1 MGRLSEQELLLGLLA
16 IAFILV
22 VGRGSAE
29 IARRF
34 GQAEVLGEL
43 LGGFV
48 IGPSVLGALLPSLYR
63 TLFLSEGVSK
73 ALSLFSWVGAI
84 LVLLIAGL
92 EVDLKLVR
100 QLAKPGGYTAA
111 FAIVASIATGTIFA
125 RSMLA
130 ATPLSGFFLGIVLS
144 VTGVSVIAKIL
155 IERDSLR
162 RAYGQVIL
170 AAGVA
175 SEVLVWPLISVV
187 ASSRSGNSFVAGTQ
201 SIGFV
206 VLFFLFMRFVGRRF
220 TFWAMRRTADLTQ
233 VVAGQLS
240 LVLILVFASAGI
252 TLSLGLHPLLGAFT
266 FGLLLSQAPRTTMPL
281 KESIQAL
288 AVGLFAPIFFV
299 LAGMRV
305 DIFKLRSPS
314 SIGILLALFAVSTL
328 IKSGSGA
335 IGARLGR
342 LGWWESLL
350 VGFGVNLK
358 GGTDVIVAILGV
370 ELGLLSTETYTM
382 YAVVAILTVL
392 VSPTLVAVLEKKV
405 RPSQDEMQRLNREE
419 ARRRAYLPDIER
431 VLVPMSPDLFPAIA
445 AAVVETI
452 AQAKQI
458 EGEIFDITQL
468 TATEKGDTEPAQPA
482 ATLRAEESL
491 DQASELEY
499 IEVTKE
505 LITKSDS
512 LSAILESGKKHNLIA
527 IAARPPTHSAVLSFG
542 ELQDQI
548 ISQAESDVLIV
559 VRDPQASLIQRILVP
574 VNGHEHSMSAADLA
588 AYLAVAHK
596 AELVL
601 FTVVHSKLD
610 SVFWR
615 ERKHRDLLASGY
627 RLLREVAFRI
637 ERLGVKAIE
646 RVQLGEDAAEE
657 ILKEINRSPYQLMVL
672 GTVDRSTQEGL
683 QLGRSIQSLLTRSE
697 IPAVVLVTHP
707 ISRQA

>member
-1 MGRLSEQELLLGLLA
+1 MSEQELLLGLLA
-16 IAFILV
+16 IAVILV

-43 LGGFV
+43 LGGFL
-48 IGPSVLGALLPSLYR
+48 IGPSVLGALLPSVYR
-63 TLFLSEGVSK
+63 TVFLSEGVAK
-73 ALSLFSWVGAI
+73 ALSLFSWMGAI

-92 EVDLKLVR
+92 EVDPKLVR
-100 QLAKPGGYTAA
+100 QLAKPGGYTAV
-111 FAIVASIATGTIFA
+111 FAIGASVAAGTVFG
-125 RSMLA
+125 RSMLG
-130 ATPLSGFFLGIVLS
+130 ATSLSAFFLGIVLS

-162 RAYGQVIL
+162 RAYAQVIL

-187 ASSRSGNSFVAGTQ
+187 ASSKSGNPFVAGIQ

-281 KESIQAL
+281 KENIQAL

-305 DIFKLRSPS
+305 DISKLRSPS

-328 IKSGSGA
+328 SKSGFSA

-350 VGFGVNLK
+350 VGVGVNLK

-392 VSPTLVAVLEKKV
+392 ISPTLVAVLEKKV
-405 RPSQDEMQRLNREE
+405 MPSQHEMQRLNREE

-431 VLVPMSPDLFPAIA
+431 VLVPMSPELFPAIA

-468 TATEKGDTEPAQPA
+468 TATEAGITESVQPA
-482 ATLRAEESL
+482 ATVQAEESL
-491 DQASELEY
+491 DQAGELEH
-499 IEVTKE
+499 IELTKE
-505 LITKSDS
+505 LVTKSDS
-512 LSAILESGKKHNLIA
+512 LGAILESGKKHNLIA
-527 IAARPPTHSAVLSFG
+527 IAANPPTQSAVLSFG

-559 VRDPQASLIQRILVP
+559 VRDPQASSPIDRILVP

-588 AYLAVAHK
+588 AYLARAHN

-657 ILKEINRSPYQLMVL
+657 ILKETSRSPYQLMVL

-683 QLGRSIQSLLTRSE
+683 QLGRSIQALLTRSE
-697 IPAVVLVTHP
+697 VPAVVLVTHP
-707 ISRQA
+707 ITRQS